1 MFQPFATS
9 PIPGQSSI
17 PCQALAGWDPYI
29 PPLISKRKPTDPP
42 EGLKSASPRSWCYNV
57 VKTSIVVIYN
67 KSTIV
72 VRGNFKWIYI
82 LLYIYVCV
90 YIYRVKQS

>member
-1 MFQPFATS
+1 MFQPLATS

-17 PCQALAGWDPYI
+17 PCQELAGWDPYI

-57 VKTSIVVIYN
+57 VKTSIVVIVEETLNGY
-67 KSTIV
+67 
-72 VRGNFKWIYI
+72 IYI
-82 LLYIYVCV
+82 CV
-90 YIYRVKQS
+90 YIYR